1 MVETTSK
8 CSLCNGSIDHMYQP
22 MESWGVKGSLCSKC
36 YSKKLSE
43 HYPGTH
49 ERVNKSN

>member
-1 MVETTSK
+1 MKETQQ
-8 CSLCNGSIDHMYQP
+8 CSLCSGPLDHVYAP
-22 MESWGVKGSLCSKC
+22 MESWNIKGFLCSKC
-36 YSKKLSE
+36 YSKKIGE

>member
-1 MVETTSK
+1 MEETQQCT
-8 CSLCNGSIDHMYQP
+8 LCKGPLDHVYAP
-22 MESWGVKGSLCSKC
+22 MESWNMSGLLCSKC
-36 YSKKLSE
+36 YSKKIAE